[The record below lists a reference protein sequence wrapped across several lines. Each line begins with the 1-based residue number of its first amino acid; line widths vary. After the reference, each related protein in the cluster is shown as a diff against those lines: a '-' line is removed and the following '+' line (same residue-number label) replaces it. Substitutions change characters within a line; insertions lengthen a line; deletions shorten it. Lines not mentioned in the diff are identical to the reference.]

1 MFQQSISREADFTQP
16 TSRAYMPPA
25 ATDDWATPRDLFD
38 KLNAVYQFDQDVAAS
53 STNHLC
59 DEWLGLDHPEEHKR
73 DGLTGAWMG
82 HVFCNP
88 PYGRGIADWVA
99 RASQHPD
106 LVVLLLPVRTDTRW
120 FHDLVLSNPDADV
133 EFIKGRLKY
142 GGGRSPAP
150 FPSMIVRF
158 NCCG

>member
-1 MFQQSISREADFTQP
+1 
-16 TSRAYMPPA
+16 MPPSV
-25 ATDDWATPRDLFD
+25 TDDWATPRDLFD
-38 KLNAVYQFDQDVAAS
+38 KLNAEYQFDQDVAAS

-82 HVFCNP
+82 HVWCNP

-106 LVVLLLPVRTDTRW
+106 LVVLLLPARTDTRW
-120 FHDLVLSNPDADV
+120 FHDLVLGKAKL

-142 GGGRSPAP
+142 GNGKAPAP

-158 NCCG
+158 N

>member
-1 MFQQSISREADFTQP
+1 VFQQSISRVQDSIQP
-16 TSRAYMPPA
+16 ISRAYMPPA
-25 ATDDWATPRDLFD
+25 ATDNWATPRDLFD
-38 KLNAVYQFDQDVAAS
+38 KLNAVYQFYQDVAAS

-88 PYGRGIADWVA
+88 PYGKGIADWVA

-106 LVVLLLPVRTDTRW
+106 LVVLLLPARTDTRW
-120 FHDLVLSNPDADV
+120 FHDLVLGNANV

-142 GGGRSPAP
+142 GNGKAPAP

-158 NCCG
+158 N

>member
-1 MFQQSISREADFTQP
+1 
-16 TSRAYMPPA
+16 MPPA

-59 DEWLGLDHPEEHKR
+59 DEWLGLDHPEQHKR

-88 PYGRGIADWVA
+88 PYGRGIANWVA

-106 LVVLLLPVRTDTRW
+106 LVVLLLPARTDTRW
-120 FHDLVLSNPDADV
+120 FHDLVL
-133 EFIKGRLKY
+133 
-142 GGGRSPAP
+142 
-150 FPSMIVRF
+150 
-158 NCCG
+158 

>member
-1 MFQQSISREADFTQP
+1 VSQQSISRVQDSIQP
-16 TSRAYMPPA
+16 ISRAYMPPSV
-25 ATDDWATPRDLFD
+25 TDDWATPRDLFD
-38 KLNAVYQFDQDVAAS
+38 KLNTVYQFDQDVAAN

-106 LVVLLLPVRTDTRW
+106 LVVLLLPARTDTRW
-120 FHDLVLSNPDADV
+120 FHDLVLGNATV

-142 GGGRSPAP
+142 GNGKAPAP

-158 NCCG
+158 N

>member
-1 MFQQSISREADFTQP
+1 MFQSILEVQDSIQQ
-16 TSRAYMPPA
+16 TSRAYMPRA
-25 ATDDWATPRDLFD
+25 ATDDWATPKDLFD
-38 KLNAVYQFDQDVAAS
+38 KLNALYQFDQDVAAS

-59 DEWLGLDHPEEHKR
+59 DEWLGLDHPEEHKQ

-88 PYGRGIADWVA
+88 PYGRGIADWVS

-106 LVVLLLPVRTDTRW
+106 LVVLLLPARTDTRW
-120 FHDLVLSNPDADV
+120 FHDLVLSNPDAEV

-142 GGGRSPAP
+142 GDGKSPAP

-158 NCCG
+158 QCCG